1 MVLVVICPRIVCSPT
16 LSICLSC
23 SKSPLVKPPWK
34 LTENTILGVVVY
46 STLRRKRTHPRA
58 CGMQW
63 EPRFLQVS
71 NWQATHVVATC
82 DLWRQ
87 IKQKKSHRGLCYRH
101 IATSATIE
109 FRNLKSH
116 QSLCHCAIKHTF
128 YEWIKVLC
136 AASAVVIRFE
146 LHNFARA
153 IVVVVVT
160 MFSGYH
166 CKSWSVWLS

>member
-58 CGMQW
+58 FGMQW

-87 IKQKKSHRGLCYRH
+87 IKQKKIASRSLLSSYRDIGDYWISKFEVLPTTMPLRHKTH
-101 IATSATIE
+101 IL
-109 FRNLKSH
+109 RMD
-116 QSLCHCAIKHTF
+116 QSFMCGVGGRHSIWVA
-128 YEWIKVLC
+128 
-136 AASAVVIRFE
+136 
-146 LHNFARA
+146 
-153 IVVVVVT
+153 
-160 MFSGYH
+160 
-166 CKSWSVWLS
+166 